1 MKSSRLF
8 EIVYRLLENER
19 CTAPHLANAL
29 EVSVRTIYRDIDALS
44 QAGVPILTEQG
55 QGGGIR
61 LMDGWSLNKT
71 LMDAKEQEQLLTAV
85 KTLSGVQE
93 SSDALARKL
102 GALFQRR
109 PRDWLRVDFHYWGPA
124 NENDERFETIKM
136 AVLEKRVLCFQYAAY
151 NGMTERRVKPA
162 LLYFKGNAWYL
173 QAFCMMRSEFRTFKL
188 SRVSQ
193 LSLTEEAFEEE
204 LTPPPIDPWEWVFEW
219 PEVRLRFAPYM
230 AYRVYDDFEEEC
242 IQREPDGHLLVTTH
256 MPPEDEWSAGRILS
270 YGTGVEVL
278 SPESLRQS
286 VADYALKLY
295 HHYQNQNQT

>member
-173 QAFCMMRSEFRTFKL
+173 QAFCLMRNEFRTFKL

-242 IQREPDGHLLVTTH
+242 IQREPDGHLLVTTR

>member
-242 IQREPDGHLLVTTH
+242 IQREPDGHLLVTTR